1 MMKGQSSMAVIVIA
15 VVLIVFLAMFLL
27 TTTDTS
33 GNADAKLEYKK
44 LFATNTLLSILN
56 TETPDCGSM
65 SDMLKAASNFG
76 GGKCADT
83 EFGERI
89 EGYVDFL
96 LLSSGHTDYDWQI
109 VASPNNFDGTEYTW
123 GKDGLK
129 DKENARGRWDART
142 MLTSGGSIIDVK
154 IYMKTK

>member
-15 VVLIVFLAMFLL
+15 VVLIVFLAMFML

-56 TETPDCGSM
+56 TQTPDCGSM
-65 SDMLKAASNFG
+65 SDMLKAAYFG

-83 EFGERI
+83 EFSERI

-96 LLSSGHTDYDWQI
+96 LLASGHTDYDWQI
-109 VASPNNFDGTEYTW
+109 VASSNSFEGNDMSW
-123 GKDGLK
+123 GKDGLE

-142 MLTSGGSIIDVK
+142 MLTSGGIIDVK